1 MKKLTSLPAGNL
13 GIAGRGSLEPGHF
26 ADVVIFDPE
35 TIIDHATYEDPH
47 QYATGRVHVF
57 VNGAQVL
64 ADGPLA
70 VGLSASAPP
79 CELPGEGAFSLIRA
93 GAVRSRGRATL
104 RRPS

>member
-1 MKKLTSLPAGNL
+1 M
-13 GIAGRGSLEPGHF
+13 
-26 ADVVIFDPE
+26 IFDPE

-79 CELPGEGAFSLIRA
+79 CELPGEGGILFDSSWGGPFSRKGYPPTTELIMKSIFRQA
-93 GAVRSRGRATL
+93 A
-104 RRPS
+104 P